1 MKQITV
7 ISGKG
12 GTGKTVLTASFA
24 ALAKNKV
31 MADCDV
37 DASDLHL
44 LLHPQIKETHDFKGG
59 TKAILDDDRC
69 TDCGE
74 CMKVCRFDAISQG
87 SRQDVHNKVVIDP
100 VACEGCQ
107 VCALVCPVGAI
118 RMEENLAGE
127 WYVSETGYGPMVH
140 ARLGIAQE
148 NSGKLVTVVRQN
160 ARDIAQRE
168 ELELVVVDGPPGIGC
183 PVIASITGVD
193 LVVIV
198 TEPTISAISD
208 LKRVLDLT
216 QHFNIESSVL
226 VNKHDLNAENT
237 KKIEDFCR
245 RQDVPVVG
253 KLPFDK
259 VFIESV
265 ILGKPVTEH
274 SNSNLA
280 NEIKRIWERIRTRV
294 KQRQAQP
301 KDRSH

>member
-12 GTGKTVLTASFA
+12 GTGKTVLAASFA

-44 LLHPQIKETHDFKGG
+44 LLQPRIKETHDFKGG
-59 TKAILDDDRC
+59 MKAILDRDLC
-69 TDCGE
+69 TGCSE
-74 CMKVCRFDAISQG
+74 CVKVCRFDAISEESQ
-87 SRQDVHNKVVIDP
+87 QDRGHSKVVIDL

-107 VCALVCPVGAI
+107 VCALVCPAQAI

-127 WYVSETGYGPMVH
+127 WYVSETRYGPMVH

-148 NSGKLVTVVRQN
+148 NSGKLVAVVRQN
-160 ARDIAQRE
+160 AREIAQRDG
-168 ELELVVVDGPPGIGC
+168 LELVIVDGPPGIGC

-198 TEPTISAISD
+198 TEPTLSAISD
-208 LKRVLDLT
+208 LKRVLGLT
-216 QHFNIESSVL
+216 KHFNIESSVL

-237 KKIEDFCR
+237 KKIEGFCR
-245 RQDVPVVG
+245 QEGIQIVG

-259 VFIESV
+259 VFTESV
-265 ILGKPVTEH
+265 VLGKTVIEH

-280 NEIKRIWERIRTRV
+280 DEIERIWERIHTRV
-294 KQRQAQP
+294 K
-301 KDRSH
+301 

>member
-24 ALAKNKV
+24 ALAKSKV

-44 LLHPQIKETHDFKGG
+44 LLRPQIKQTHDFKGG
-59 TKAILDDDRC
+59 LKAILDRDLC
-69 TDCGE
+69 TGCGE
-74 CMKVCRFDAISQG
+74 CLKVCRFDAIGEEGQQNQG
-87 SRQDVHNKVVIDP
+87 YAKVIIDP
-100 VACEGCQ
+100 VACEGCR
-107 VCALVCPVGAI
+107 VCALVCPAQAI

-127 WYVSETGYGPMVH
+127 WYVSDTRYGPMVH

-160 ARDIAQRE
+160 ARDIAQKND
-168 ELELVVVDGPPGIGC
+168 LDLVIVDGPPGIGC

-198 TEPTISAISD
+198 TEPTLSAISD
-208 LKRVLDLT
+208 LKRVLGLT
-216 QHFNIESSVL
+216 KHFNIESGVL
-226 VNKHDLNAENT
+226 INKYDLNAENAE
-237 KKIEDFCR
+237 KIEGFCR
-245 RQDVPVVG
+245 QEDVPVVG

-259 VFIESV
+259 TFTESM
-265 ILGKPVTEH
+265 ILGKTVIEH
-274 SNSNLA
+274 SNSSLTD
-280 NEIKRIWERIRTRV
+280 EIKRIWERIRIRV
-294 KQRQAQP
+294 K
-301 KDRSH
+301 

>member
-44 LLHPQIKETHDFKGG
+44 LLHPRIKETHDFKGG
-59 TKAILDDDRC
+59 MKAILDGDKC
-69 TDCGE
+69 IGCGE
-74 CMKVCRFDAISQG
+74 CIGVCRFDAISEESQ
-87 SRQDVHNKVVIDP
+87 QDANNKVVIDP

-107 VCALVCPVGAI
+107 VCAFICPAGAI

-127 WYVSETGYGPMVH
+127 WYVSGTGYGPMVH

-160 ARDIAQRE
+160 ARDIAQRDG
-168 ELELVVVDGPPGIGC
+168 LELVIVDGPPGIGC

-208 LKRVLDLT
+208 LKRVLGLT
-216 QHFNIESSVL
+216 QHFNIESNVI
-226 VNKHDLNAENT
+226 VNKHDLNADNT
-237 KKIEDFCR
+237 EGIEDFCR
-245 RQDVPVVG
+245 QQGIQIAGR
-253 KLPFDK
+253 LPFDK
-259 VFIESV
+259 VFTESV

-280 NEIKRIWERIRTRV
+280 NEIKGIWERIRTRV
-294 KQRQAQP
+294 K
-301 KDRSH
+301 